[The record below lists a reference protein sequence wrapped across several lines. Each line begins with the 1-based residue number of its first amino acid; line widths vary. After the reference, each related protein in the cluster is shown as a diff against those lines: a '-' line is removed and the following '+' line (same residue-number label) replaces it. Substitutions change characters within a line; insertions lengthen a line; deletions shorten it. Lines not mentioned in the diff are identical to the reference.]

1 MFFKLSEEKDRLI
14 ASTPRTRRLT
24 RYRWTCT
31 STLYSSIL
39 EGVQES
45 KTLQHDIGVHMTF
58 EEALEWVE
66 FTLEAKTGKQLTA
79 PEKQIL
85 KAAWDN
91 ETYGAVAES
100 LYMSVGHIKDLA
112 YPLWQRLSDL
122 LGKKVTKNDFRRLLL
137 ERSATPTL
145 APPEIEES
153 DAEDTGDSKANIL
166 IVDDIVENLYL
177 LTDIL
182 TKQGYKVRSVTNG
195 NMALRTVSN
204 NPPDVILLDIKMP
217 DMDGYQVCEALKAD
231 EETSEIPV
239 IFLSAL
245 DEVVDKVKAF
255 QAGGVDYI
263 TKPFQAQELFARL
276 QTQLTIQN
284 QKHQLRQEIE
294 RHQQTAE
301 ILYQSRALLA
311 SLLNSS
317 RDGIAAMQAV
327 RDITTGEI
335 EDFRY
340 LLVNPVFA
348 KLLGK
353 KREDLT
359 SKSVQKTLLNRL
371 APGLF
376 EKFVQVVETREPL
389 EQEFYWETNTQ
400 KKWYDLIAV
409 KLGDGFSITV
419 RDITELKRA

>member
-1 MFFKLSEEKDRLI
+1 M
-14 ASTPRTRRLT
+14 
-24 RYRWTCT
+24 
-31 STLYSSIL
+31 
-39 EGVQES
+39 QEP

-145 APPEIEES
+145 ASPAIEES
-153 DAEDTGDSKANIL
+153 DVEHTGDFKANIL

-195 NMALRTVSN
+195 NMALRTVRN

-217 DMDGYQVCEALKAD
+217 DINGYQVCSTLKSD

-245 DEVVDKVKAF
+245 NEVFDKVKAF
-255 QAGGVDYI
+255 QVGAVDYI
-263 TKPFQAQELFARL
+263 TKPFQPEEVLVRL
-276 QTQLTIQN
+276 QTHLTIQQ
-284 QKHQLRQEIE
+284 QKHQLQQEIDQ
-294 RHQQTAE
+294 HQQTAE

-327 RDITTGEI
+327 RNLITGEI
-335 EDFRY
+335 EEFRY

-348 KLLGK
+348 KFLGK
-353 KREDLT
+353 KREELT
-359 SKSVQKTLLNRL
+359 SKSVGKKLLNRL
-371 APGLF
+371 TPGLF
-376 EKFVQVVETREPL
+376 EKFMQVVETGEAL
-389 EQEFYWETNTQ
+389 LQEFCWETDTE
-400 KKWYDLIAV
+400 KKCYDLIAV
-409 KLGDGFSITV
+409 KLGDGFSITI
-419 RDITELKRA
+419 REKQGTREK